1 MRRIHLKSKIFSVI
15 VHLLITIFIYLT
27 LFNYYETDNYN
38 TFINIGQ
45 NTCQQPDISANTILL
60 DVENTID
67 NYDKIKKVSDKYN
80 VNLCASKVKEEN
92 GLKYITKYIY
102 ANNFSLYDDIKLE
115 SGAFFNKNNIES
127 DSFISTEIAN
137 SESQIGRLS
146 DFSGNNIVNIKTLKH
161 GVSEDAL
168 GLSITVV
175 AKNADY
181 RKFEKEMKSE
191 GIRCMNITQDLELP
205 TPDKSLFYIIVFF
218 SVMIIILLNTY
229 ELFNS
234 YKAIAVKK
242 MVGYSYFSLCSEKIL
257 FLAIS
262 QTASSLLVFFIFNA
276 LMFKNKTY
284 LFHRFSIDILTL
296 YGVILIFSILSV
308 LIIYLISN
316 KFSTASLIKNKNF
329 NFQLIVFNILFKTIS
344 GVFAILFI
352 CKTIMSAGAVQSGF
366 SRQIEKWNEV
376 RNFYCIS
383 GISNIDENHEY
394 DPEISDDEL
403 SASYNSYC
411 ELNEKGA
418 VLCDFDDYEKWETD
432 FYENE
437 HGKEN
442 AFIFLTN
449 HINPNYLKY
458 NTIYDEN
465 GDRILI
471 SDDCD
476 AITYLI
482 PEKYRSQSEFAYN
495 RIKYWNEE
503 KSDKNIEI
511 IWIKNGQEVFTYN
524 WYLEYDK
531 GCYRKDP
538 VLCVNTLANSDP
550 IDLWYFAG
558 AANGPVKMECKTEQ
572 EIRDFYS
579 ILYKYFDNNLY
590 AFDIYNFY
598 DSVSEQASRVTFTLK
613 YLAIAAVC
621 TLIVLLLLILQ
632 NIKVYFREF
641 EKENAVYYLNGYS
654 FFRAHTVLWAGF
666 AISFSVI
673 LAVDMMILH
682 SLQAFEIII
691 ICGIAELIVTAIL
704 AKIYSHRNLV
714 NTLKKT

>member
-1 MRRIHLKSKIFSVI
+1 MKSKIISVI
-15 VHLLITIFIYLT
+15 IHLLITIFIYFT

-38 TFINIGQ
+38 TLISLGQ
-45 NTCQQPDISANTILL
+45 NTYQQPGISANTILI
-60 DVENTID
+60 DVENTIE
-67 NYDKIKKVSDKYN
+67 NYDKIKKISDNYN
-80 VNLCASKVKEEN
+80 ANLCATKVKEEN

-102 ANNFSLYDDIKLE
+102 GNNFSLYDDIKLE
-115 SGAFFNKNNIES
+115 SGTFFNKSNIES
-127 DSFISTEIAN
+127 DSLISTEITN
-137 SESQIGRLS
+137 SESQLGRLS
-146 DFSGNNIVNIKTLKH
+146 DFSGNNIVNIKTLKY
-161 GVSEDAL
+161 GVSEGAL

-175 AKNADY
+175 AKDADY

-205 TPDKSLFYIIVFF
+205 TSDKSLFYITVFF

-296 YGVILIFSILSV
+296 YGVIVIFSILSV

-316 KFSTASLIKNKNF
+316 KFSTASLIKNNNF
-329 NFQLIVFNILFKTIS
+329 NFKLIVFNIIFKTLS
-344 GVFAILFI
+344 GIFAILFI
-352 CKTIMSAGAVQSGF
+352 CKTIISAGAIQSGF

-376 RNFYCIS
+376 RNYYCIS

-394 DPEISDDEL
+394 DPGITDDEL
-403 SASYNSYC
+403 LASYNAYC
-411 ELNEKGA
+411 DLNKKGA
-418 VLCDFDDYEKWETD
+418 ILCYFQDYDDREIKD
-432 FYENE
+432 YENE

-442 AFIFLTN
+442 AFIFLSDN
-449 HINPNYLKY
+449 VNPNYLKI
-458 NTIYDEN
+458 NKVFDTDGNPIS
-465 GDRILI
+465 I
-471 SDDCD
+471 SDDYEN
-476 AITYLI
+476 IVYLI
-482 PEKYRSQSEFAYN
+482 PEKYRSQNEFAYN

-524 WYLEYDK
+524 WYFEYDK

-558 AANGPVKMECKTEQ
+558 AANGPVKLECKTEQ
-572 EIRDFYS
+572 DIKDFYS
-579 ILYKYFDNNLY
+579 TLYKYFDNNLY

-613 YLAIAAVC
+613 YLAIAAAC

-654 FFRAHTVLWAGF
+654 FFRAHIVLWAGF

-673 LAVDMMILH
+673 VAVDMMILH

-691 ICGIAELIVTAIL
+691 ICGITELIVTAIL